1 MSLADHAPAA
11 DPRKRVMDLLAR
23 CSRGQMEATWEQL
36 EPKPT
41 FARLRQPETGLVMVR
56 GRIGGGG
63 SPFNLGE
70 ATVSRATIQL
80 TEGTVGHGYRLGT
93 DKVAAEW
100 SAVFAALWQLP
111 AMQDVV
117 ERALLLPAE
126 AQRAE
131 EAAQLACETAATKVD
146 FFTMVRGED

>member
-1 MSLADHAPAA
+1 MSLAERAPPI
-11 DPRKRVMDLLAR
+11 DPKKRVMDLLAR
-23 CSRGQMEATWEQL
+23 CSPADMQAAWDEID
-36 EPKPT
+36 PKPT
-41 FARLRQPETGLVMVR
+41 FARLREPETGLVMVR

-111 AMQDVV
+111 TLQDLV
-117 ERALLLPAE
+117 ERLLLVPAE
-126 AQRAE
+126 ERQAE
-131 EAAQLACETAATKVD
+131 EAARLARETAATKVN